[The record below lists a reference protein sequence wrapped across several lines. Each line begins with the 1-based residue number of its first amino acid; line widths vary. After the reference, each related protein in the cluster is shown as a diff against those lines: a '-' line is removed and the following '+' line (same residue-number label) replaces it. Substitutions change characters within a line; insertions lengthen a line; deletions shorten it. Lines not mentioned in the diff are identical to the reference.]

1 MTDPKNPASRFGDK
15 INTAGFNKNP
25 QNRNTTGLNRKS
37 FATVNNVLKAKG
49 IQPLTKEQLIE
60 FYTLIFNATE
70 DELKRLSTDKK
81 IPYMLRLVIGELN
94 NKTTRSKALT
104 DLREYMF
111 VKAAQEITG
120 NLTVKARVL
129 APEEIPSFLEGLK
142 DKY

>member
-1 MTDPKNPASRFGDK
+1 MAAKNPAERFGNK
-15 INTAGFNKNP
+15 INTGGFAQNP
-25 QNRNTTGLNRKS
+25 ENINRRGANRKS
-37 FATVNNVLKAKG
+37 FATVNNLLKSKG

-111 VKAAQEITG
+111 GKAAQEITG
-120 NLTVKARVL
+120 SLEVKARVL
-129 APEEIPSFLEGLK
+129 APEEITSFLEGLN

>member
-1 MTDPKNPASRFGDK
+1 MAAKNPVERFGKK
-15 INTAGFNKNP
+15 INTGGFAQNP
-25 QNRNTTGLNRKS
+25 ENINRRGANRKS
-37 FATVNNVLKAKG
+37 FATVNNLLKSKG

-111 VKAAQEITG
+111 GKAAQEITG
-120 NLTVKARVL
+120 SLEVKARVL
-129 APEEIPSFLEGLK
+129 APEEITSFLEGLN

>member
-1 MTDPKNPASRFGDK
+1 MGKVGDISNFGKK
-15 INTAGFNKNP
+15 INTGGFAQNP
-25 QNRNTTGLNRKS
+25 ENINRRGANRKS
-37 FATVNNVLKAKG
+37 FATVNNLLKSKG

-70 DELKRLSTDKK
+70 DELKRLTADKK

-111 VKAAQEITG
+111 GKAAQEITG
-120 NLTVKARVL
+120 SLEVKARVL
-129 APEEIPSFLEGLK
+129 SPEEISTFIEGLK